1 MGFGA
6 GEAVAVGRR
15 LRSLIATLMMTAI
28 VTGVVTIHDRAWA
41 QSVAQSSFDIPAGPL
56 NRALMAY
63 GRQAGLQVTYLASVA
78 AGKTSP
84 GLSGPATREQAIAR
98 ILQGTGLSYR
108 FTNATT
114 VAISPQATASGA
126 AAGDGSLLLDTIEV
140 QGRNESAWG
149 PVDGIVA
156 HRSASSTKTDT
167 SLLET
172 PQSVS
177 VVTAAQVAQQ
187 GTQTIGEALRYTPGT
202 YSDIYGTNTT
212 RDLVRIRGFA
222 PKFYQDGLVLPYG
235 IGSQGTQSEPFGLE
249 RIEVL
254 RGPSSVLYGQNP
266 PGGIINMV
274 SKRPLDEPRR
284 EVFVQAG
291 NFSRLQAGFDVS
303 GPVTTDKSLLYRVV
317 GLGRSS
323 GTQVDFSDN
332 DRSYFA
338 PSFTWRPSN
347 ATSLTVLASFQRDR
361 AGIIDQYFPA
371 AGTRYANPNGRI
383 RTSTNIGE
391 PGLDKFDRKITTIG
405 YEFSHAFTDHLSFRQ
420 NAGYNHAEVYNA
432 STFTTGILADNRTI
446 TRRFSTIDRTLRYFS
461 IDNQLLAK
469 VVTGPLRHEILVGV
483 DHRNSSELALNGGV
497 TVAPNLNVF
506 APVYGRPFSAFA
518 YSQNYRDSV
527 RQTGVYAQDQ
537 IRFDKWLLTLSG
549 RHDWSKTGRNNYFPT
564 RSKTEADD
572 RAFTGRVGLS
582 YLFDNGLAPYVSYST
597 SFEPVTGSTSPAR
610 GSEAFKPTEGEQ
622 FEAGLKYQPTWF
634 DGLFTAAVF
643 DLRQTNVSTTD
654 TLDTRYNVQTGEV
667 RARGF
672 ELEARANITPSLSV
686 IGSYSYTDTEITKS
700 NVAAQLGRVLPSTPK
715 DQASFWAQYAFK
727 EGPFNG
733 LSVGGGVR
741 YIGATY
747 GDAANLWRV
756 PGYTLVDASLTLD
769 LGKIW
774 QPAKGA
780 TFQVN
785 ANNLFDKEVVNI
797 CFNAYSCMI
806 GQRRTVL
813 ATLRYQW

>member
-1 MGFGA
+1 MGFEA
-6 GEAVAVGRR
+6 GVSAAAARR
-15 LRSLIATLMMTAI
+15 RKSLIATLMMTAI
-28 VTGVVTIHDRAWA
+28 VTGVVTVDNAARA
-41 QSVAQSSFDIPAGPL
+41 QSATQSSFDIPAGPL
-56 NRALMAY
+56 NRALTAF
-63 GRQAGLQVTYLASVA
+63 GRQAGLQVTYLASAA
-78 AGKTSP
+78 AGKMSP

-114 VAISPQATASGA
+114 VAISPPGAVSGA
-126 AAGDGSLLLDTIEV
+126 ATADGSVLLDTIDV
-140 QGRNESAWG
+140 QARNESAWG
-149 PVDGIVA
+149 PVDGVVA

-167 SLLET
+167 ALLET

-187 GTQTIGEALRYTPGT
+187 GTQTIGEALRYTPGA

-212 RDLVRIRGFA
+212 RDLIRIRGFS

-235 IGSQGTQSEPFGLE
+235 IGSQGTQAEPFGLE

-266 PGGIINMV
+266 PGGIVNMV
-274 SKRPLDEPRR
+274 SKRPLDEARR
-284 EVFVQAG
+284 EVFVQGG
-291 NFSRLQAGFDVS
+291 NFSRLQAGFDVT
-303 GPVTTDKSLLYRVV
+303 GPATADKSLLYRVV
-317 GLGRSS
+317 GMGRNS
-323 GTQVDFSDN
+323 GTQVDFADN
-332 DRSYFA
+332 DRYYFA
-338 PSFTWRPSN
+338 PSFTWRPSG
-347 ATSLTVLASFQRDR
+347 ATSLTVLASIQRDR
-361 AGIIDQYFPA
+361 TGIADQYFPA
-371 AGTRYANPNGRI
+371 AGTLYGNPNGRI

-391 PGLDKFDRKITTIG
+391 PGLDKLDRKMTTIG
-405 YEFSHAFTDHLSFRQ
+405 YEFTHAFSNNLSFRQ
-420 NAGYNHAEVYNA
+420 NAGYNYAEVYNA
-432 STFTTGILADNRTI
+432 STYTTGILADNRTI

-469 VVTGPLRHEILVGV
+469 IETGPLRHEILLGL

-497 TVAPNLNVF
+497 TSAPNLNIF
-506 APVYGRPFSAFA
+506 APVYGRPFNAFA
-518 YSQNYRDSV
+518 YNQNYRDFV

-537 IRFDKWLLTLSG
+537 IRLDNWLLTLSG
-549 RHDWSKTGRNNYFPT
+549 RQDWSKTGRNSYFPT

-572 RAFTGRVGLS
+572 RAFTGRVGLT

-610 GSEAFKPTEGEQ
+610 GAEAFKPTEGEQ
-622 FEAGLKYQPTWF
+622 FEAGLKYQPSWF

-654 TLDTRYNVQTGEV
+654 PLDTRYSVQTGEV

-672 ELEARANITPSLSV
+672 EFEARANITSSLSI

-700 NVAAQLGRVLPSTPK
+700 NVAAQLGRELPSTPK
-715 DQASFWAQYAFK
+715 DQASLWAQYAFK

-733 LSVGGGVR
+733 LSLAGGVR
-741 YIGATY
+741 YIGPTY
-747 GDAANLWRV
+747 GDAVNLWRV

-769 LGKIW
+769 LGRIW

-785 ANNLFDKEVVNI
+785 ANNLFDKEVVNV
-797 CFNAYSCMI
+797 CFNAYSCMV